1 MGKGNYRSDSVAES
15 VMFWTT
21 DLGFDVDISEF
32 VRSEEQKIC
41 FGKTKCY
48 YHSATVT
55 FKDYSYVLETSHYN
69 MNILAEDIKKHLI
82 SINHPEFEYLIKD
95 YNIMS
100 ESFFNETFQK
110 FGSTLS
116 REKTL
121 YNPSKNEYKFH
132 YSLLKFKSNQRKD
145 IVYTHV
151 GEFSEYIP
159 GSFYTH
165 IRNLAKNNQIDNIYP
180 VEISGVANKLK
191 IVAKKILEKNG
202 NTSLKLQLFF
212 NITEE
217 KYYLEFVTNTDKKE
231 FVTSDFDPDPES
243 IKLFLHENFPE
254 YLI

>member
-55 FKDYSYVLETSHYN
+55 FKDYSYVLETSHFN
-69 MNILAEDIKKHLI
+69 MNILAEDIKKHLT
-82 SINHPEFEYLIKD
+82 SINHPEFSYLIKD

-121 YNPSKNEYKFH
+121 YNPSKNEYKFID
-132 YSLLKFKSNQRKD
+132 SS
-145 IVYTHV
+145 
-151 GEFSEYIP
+151 GEKEEILTGKEFQNVLEDMFSENSEDILNI
-159 GSFYTH
+159 F
-165 IRNLAKNNQIDNIYP
+165 NNHNR
-180 VEISGVANKLK
+180 GLK
-191 IVAKKILEKNG
+191 
-202 NTSLKLQLFF
+202 SCQHFF
-212 NITEE
+212 
-217 KYYLEFVTNTDKKE
+217 
-231 FVTSDFDPDPES
+231 
-243 IKLFLHENFPE
+243 
-254 YLI
+254 